1 MKRGILEIV
10 RLTEEAGGY
19 EREQQKL
26 GLAKPK
32 LPESEFDKAVS
43 QLKLVLELEDKR
55 KTAAARIQELEK
67 KQGKLKKQKDDLEKD
82 EPLELRDLPAQ
93 MRRLRGEHLQAAM
106 DLTRAVKAKA
116 ILGEP
121 KILGQDE
128 WDDLTL
134 GIPKPL
140 SEADAKMIDGLR
152 VRAPSSLYYV
162 AASDEKRFSQ
172 DPQDKWPMH
181 RSGYSTSTKE
191 A

>member
-1 MKRGILEIV
+1 M
-10 RLTEEAGGY
+10 
-19 EREQQKL
+19 
-26 GLAKPK
+26 
-32 LPESEFDKAVS
+32 
-43 QLKLVLELEDKR
+43 LELEDKR